1 MSTTAHEPNATTTPD
16 NVDPDAVEAFA
27 GQVFSFYTGGMLT
40 FMIDIGQ
47 RTGLFTALTDRP
59 ATSDDLARRTGLHE
73 RYVREWLGALTTGD
87 VVTYEPADATYA
99 LPPAHAA
106 CLTGGGAGDL
116 APVSRLATHLA
127 KHVDAVTDAFNH
139 GGGVPYERYRPEF
152 TDVMDGLS
160 RGKFDELLLSEWLPL
175 APGLSERLATGARV
189 ADIGCGTGHA
199 LVLMAQAFPNST
211 FVGYDIAADALAA
224 GRAEAR
230 AAGIDNVRFEQRDV
244 AELVADEPFDAIVV
258 FDAIHDQVAPA
269 TVLRRMHDALAPGGQ
284 LFMVDINAASDIAD
298 NLDHPL
304 APFLY
309 ATSVLHCMTISLA
322 HDGAG
327 LGTVWGRPLA
337 RQMLTDAGFTDIA
350 DHDAPGDPFNAIY
363 TARRR

>member
-1 MSTTAHEPNATTTPD
+1 MTTTGHEPTIATSD
-16 NVDPDAVEAFA
+16 HVDPDAVEAFA
-27 GQVFSFYTGGMLT
+27 AQVFGYYTGGMLT

-47 RTGLFTALTDRP
+47 RTGLFAALAHNP
-59 ATSDDLARRTGLHE
+59 ATSDELAGRTGLDA
-73 RYVREWLGALTTGD
+73 RYVREWLGALTTGG
-87 VVTYEPADATYA
+87 VLTYEPADATYA
-99 LPPAHAA
+99 LSPAHAV
-106 CLTGGGAGDL
+106 CLTGGGAEDL
-116 APVSRLATHLA
+116 APVRRLATHLA
-127 KHVDAVTDAFNH
+127 KHVDAVTDAFRL
-139 GGGVPYERYRPEF
+139 GGGVAYEHYRPEF
-152 TDVMDGLS
+152 TDVMDGIS
-160 RGKFDELLLSEWLPL
+160 RGKFDELLLSDWLPL
-175 APGLSERLATGARV
+175 APGLSDRLAAGARV

-199 LVLMAQAFPNST
+199 LVLMAQAYPDST

-230 AAGIDNVRFEQRDV
+230 TVGIDNVRFEQRDV
-244 AELVADEPFDAIVV
+244 AELTVDEPFDAVVV

-269 TVLRRMHDALAPGGQ
+269 TVLRRMHDALTPGGQ

-298 NLDHPL
+298 NLAHPL

-327 LGTVWGRPLA
+327 LGTVWGRQLA
-337 RQMLTDAGFTDIA
+337 QQMLTDAGFTDIA